1 MEKLIK
7 IQKIDIR
14 MQSLNG
20 HRMLKNASNELI
32 FGPDMHFNEFYRFT
46 AAFLRNFENCLIF
59 GQKTPKICENLKIFK
74 WPQNAEKCF
83 KWAEIWTRHAFQWVL
98 SILKRIFD
106 EFWKLLDLRTKNMFF
121 WVFFIHGCT
130 KLQISP
136 EPYIFSQNAFE
147 NRIAQSEIA
156 LEMACSGRP

>member
-46 AAFLRNFENCLIF
+46 KAFLGNFEIKHDLRTKN
-59 GQKTPKICENLKIFK
+59 PAICENLKIFK
-74 WPQNAEKCF
+74 WPQNAQKWF
-83 KWAEIWTRHAFQWVL
+83 KWAEIWTRYVFWWFL
-98 SILKRIFD
+98 SIFKRIF
-106 EFWKLLDLRTKNMFF
+106 EKFWKLLDLWPKNTPFLDIF
-121 WVFFIHGCT
+121 LVFCKYLGNGT
-130 KLQISP
+130 
-136 EPYIFSQNAFE
+136 FSDE
-147 NRIAQSEIA
+147 
-156 LEMACSGRP
+156 